1 MTNREYRRVTIL
13 ETDLVV
19 EDIFS
24 GEYILVTVKS
34 YNSIVRQLNLLKLL
48 IKEALPLEAREN
60 NPIYDKLFSTNNEVV
75 E

>member
-1 MTNREYRRVTIL
+1 MMNSKKVEVYESGVLYVEHTGNHIIL
-13 ETDLVV
+13 SVAD
-19 EDIFS
+19 
-24 GEYILVTVKS
+24 

-48 IKEALPLEAREN
+48 MREALPQSARDN